1 MQPVGSPSGPVTA
14 STHGAGNLTALTIHG
29 LSKAFGGAVALD
41 DVALDVRTGEVH
53 GLLGQNGSGKS
64 TLIKILSGFHAPEP
78 GGRLTIFGKDV
89 PLPLAAGQFRD
100 LGMAFVHQ
108 HLGLIP
114 SLSVVENM
122 RLSDF
127 ARNHRWR
134 IRWRRECDRVAEI
147 FRHYQLD
154 MDPRTRVA
162 DLPQVERCLVAIV
175 RAMEQI
181 AASQSQHGG
190 RGILVLDEPTPF
202 LPKTGV
208 DQLFDLVR
216 QVVAKGAS
224 VIFVSHDVDEVRE
237 ITDRATI
244 LRDGKVAGTVV
255 TADASHDDFVELIVG
270 RKVQPFHISHEHGLE
285 ESVEVGV
292 SHLSGQVVDDLALSV
307 RKGEVLGLTGL
318 IGAGFEE
325 VPAILSGAQKGRS
338 GSLTLAG
345 QTFDLRHHSPA
356 RAIAAGIAYLPADRL
371 AASGAGSLSVVENV
385 ALPSIRRFTGPLG
398 LNRTAMAR
406 WAKDVTTRHDVRPNR
421 PEMAL
426 EQLSGGNQQ
435 KVLLAKWLEIGPALL
450 LLDEPTQGIDVG
462 ARQQVYE
469 ALDHAVNSDTTVICA
484 SADYEQLAQICD
496 RVLIF
501 AFGRVIRELKGGD
514 VTKERIAEQCYK
526 SMASAIARAAG

>member
-1 MQPVGSPSGPVTA
+1 MTVAMGHTP
-14 STHGAGNLTALTIHG
+14 ALSISG

-41 DVALDVRTGEVH
+41 DVALDVRVGEVH

-78 GGRLTIFGKDV
+78 GGRLSLFGKDV
-89 PLPLAAGQFRD
+89 PLPLAAGQFRE

-127 ARNHRWR
+127 ATDDLWR
-134 IRWRRECDRVAEI
+134 IRWRRECEAVAEA
-147 FRHYQLD
+147 FDHYQLNI
-154 MDPRTRVA
+154 DPRVQVA
-162 DLPQVERCLVAIV
+162 NLPQVERCLVAIV

-181 AASQSQHGG
+181 AASQSSHGG

-202 LPKTGV
+202 LPRTGI

-224 VIFVSHDVDEVRE
+224 VIFVSHDVEEVME

-244 LRDGKVAGTVV
+244 LRDGRVAGTVV
-255 TADASHDDFVELIVG
+255 TAEASHDDFVELIVG
-270 RKVQPFHISHEHGLE
+270 RRVEPFHISHVHGLDE
-285 ESVEVGV
+285 AVEVRI
-292 SHLSGQVVDDLALSV
+292 SHLRGRVVEDLNLSV
-307 RKGEVLGLTGL
+307 RKGEVVGLTGL

-325 VPAILSGAQKGRS
+325 VPAILSGAQQGQS
-338 GSLTLAG
+338 GTMTLAD
-345 QTFDLRHHSPA
+345 QMFDLHHLRPA
-356 RAIAAGIAYLPADRL
+356 QAIAAGIAYLPADRL

-385 ALPSIRRFTGPLG
+385 ALPSIRRFAGALG
-398 LNRTAMAR
+398 LNRGAMAR

-435 KVLLAKWLEIGPALL
+435 KVLLAKWLEVAPVLL

-469 ALDHAVNSDTTVICA
+469 ALDQAVNSDTTVICA

-501 AFGRVIRELKGGD
+501 AFGRVIRELTGGD

-526 SMASAIARAAG
+526 SMTTAISRIAG

>member
-1 MQPVGSPSGPVTA
+1 MTA
-14 STHGAGNLTALTIHG
+14 GLDQTPALSIGG

-41 DVALDVRTGEVH
+41 DVALDVRVGEVH

-78 GGRLTIFGKDV
+78 GGRLSLFGQDV
-89 PLPLAAGQFRD
+89 DLPLAAGQFRE

-127 ARNHRWR
+127 ATDHRWR
-134 IRWRRECDRVAEI
+134 IRWRRECDRVSEI
-147 FRHYQLD
+147 FDHYQLNI
-154 MDPRTRVA
+154 DPRVQVA
-162 DLPQVERCLVAIV
+162 NLPQVERCLVAIV

-181 AASQSQHGG
+181 AASQSTHGG

-202 LPKTGV
+202 LPRTGI

-224 VIFVSHDVDEVRE
+224 VIFVSHDVEEVME

-244 LRDGKVAGTVV
+244 LRDGRVAGTVV
-255 TADASHDDFVELIVG
+255 TAEASHDDFVELIVG
-270 RKVQPFHISHEHGLE
+270 RRVEPFHISHAHGLDE
-285 ESVEVGV
+285 AVEVRV
-292 SHLSGQVVDDLALSV
+292 SHLRGQVVEDLNLSV
-307 RKGEVLGLTGL
+307 RKGEVVGLTGL

-325 VPAILSGAQKGRS
+325 VPAILSGAQQGQS
-338 GSLTLAG
+338 GTMTLAD
-345 QTFDLRHHSPA
+345 QMFDLHHLKPA
-356 RAIAAGIAYLPADRL
+356 QAIAAGIAYLPADRL

-385 ALPSIRRFTGPLG
+385 ALPSIRRFAGALG
-398 LNRTAMAR
+398 LNRRAMAR

-435 KVLLAKWLEIGPALL
+435 KVLLAKWLEVAPTLL

-469 ALDHAVNSDTTVICA
+469 ALDQAVNSDTTVICA

-501 AFGRVIRELKGGD
+501 AFGRVIRELTGGD

-526 SMASAIARAAG
+526 SMTTAISRIAG

>member
-1 MQPVGSPSGPVTA
+1 MTVAMDHTP
-14 STHGAGNLTALTIHG
+14 ALSISG

-41 DVALDVRTGEVH
+41 DVALDVRVGEVH

-78 GGRLTIFGKDV
+78 GGRLSLFGKDV
-89 PLPLAAGQFRD
+89 PLPLAAGQFRE

-127 ARNHRWR
+127 ATDDLWR
-134 IRWRRECDRVAEI
+134 IRWRRECEAVAEI
-147 FRHYQLD
+147 FDHYQLNI
-154 MDPRTRVA
+154 DPRVQVA
-162 DLPQVERCLVAIV
+162 NLPQVERCLVAIV

-181 AASQSQHGG
+181 AASQSTHGG

-202 LPKTGV
+202 LPRTGI

-224 VIFVSHDVDEVRE
+224 VIFVSHDVEEVME

-244 LRDGKVAGTVV
+244 LRDGRVAGTVV
-255 TADASHDDFVELIVG
+255 TAEASHDDFVELIVG
-270 RKVQPFHISHEHGLE
+270 RRVEPFHISHAHGLDE
-285 ESVEVGV
+285 AVEVRI
-292 SHLSGQVVDDLALSV
+292 SHLRGRVVEDLNLSV
-307 RKGEVLGLTGL
+307 RKGEVVGLTGL

-325 VPAILSGAQKGRS
+325 VPAILSGAQQGQS
-338 GSLTLAG
+338 GTMTLAD
-345 QTFDLRHHSPA
+345 QMFDLHHLKPA
-356 RAIAAGIAYLPADRL
+356 QAIAAGIAYLPADRL

-385 ALPSIRRFTGPLG
+385 ALPSIRRFAGALG
-398 LNRTAMAR
+398 LNRGAMAR

-435 KVLLAKWLEIGPALL
+435 KVLLAKWLEVAPVLL

-469 ALDHAVNSDTTVICA
+469 ALDQAVNSDTTVICA

-501 AFGRVIRELKGGD
+501 AFGRVIRELTGGD

-526 SMASAIARAAG
+526 SMTTAISRIAG